1 MSWESLANYSIFM
14 LSLCLVVAMDGLG
27 IKVDAYDPTID
38 CSVIIKTVIKMKIDI
53 AKFYNI

>member
-14 LSLCLVVAMDGLG
+14 LSQCLVVAMDGIG

-38 CSVIIKTVIKMKIDI
+38 CSAIIERVIKMKIDI
-53 AKFYNI
+53 AKFHNI